1 MELLVMALL
10 ALLAVQAEEVSIR
23 LMFCLVVT
31 KLFTTIAEQ
40 IFKCHQHLSLLL
52 FKEVYLYL
60 CMYLCIC
67 ICVFLFVYLCIMY
80 CAISTLTLCFSRRL
94 LCKR

>member
-23 LMFCLVVT
+23 LMLSLVVR

-40 IFKCHQHLSLLL
+40 IFKCHQHLDLLL
-52 FKEVYLYL
+52 FQEVYLYL

-67 ICVFLFVYLCIMY
+67 ICVLCIVP
-80 CAISTLTLCFSRRL
+80 CTLTLCFSRRL

>member
-23 LMFCLVVT
+23 PMFSLVVR

-40 IFKCHQHLSLLL
+40 IFKCHQHLDLLL
-52 FKEVYLYL
+52 FQEV
-60 CMYLCIC
+60 
-67 ICVFLFVYLCIMY
+67 
-80 CAISTLTLCFSRRL
+80 
-94 LCKR
+94 

>member
-23 LMFCLVVT
+23 LMLSLVVR

-40 IFKCHQHLSLLL
+40 IFKCHQHLDLLL
-52 FKEVYLYL
+52 FQEVYLYL
-60 CMYLCIC
+60 CIFIY
-67 ICVFLFVYLCIMY
+67 VFVFVYYVLCL
-80 CAISTLTLCFSRRL
+80 AP
-94 LCKR
+94 